1 MHITKEHIS
10 IIEINIETLRIVSG
24 SLTRRRCKEGRTC
37 RLQRL
42 LIGQTHFKIFL
53 QLLDILGKSSI
64 DVFCKI
70 TEKLRHSKTFSL
82 MSETLRVKI
91 WSNIADEDT

>member
-1 MHITKEHIS
+1 VEV
-10 IIEINIETLRIVSG
+10 ERG
-24 SLTRRRCKEGRTC
+24 GDARREGPVGC